1 MSSKTNELVRNL
13 TEAIVNTGKK
23 KTSPYDTSATVN
35 KVEGG
40 KAYVHI
46 PGGVDETPADLT
58 INANPGDTV
67 QVRVAGGRAFLIG
80 NRTSPPTDD
89 ATAIR
94 ASKRAVE
101 AYEQAVDAQKSALDA
116 ADAAEAAQESADQAA
131 EAAADAQESADTA
144 HTAAVNAQA
153 DADSAQS
160 GATSALNS
168 ANNALTQLSI
178 VEDVAGTLN
187 WIREHGAYVATT
199 DTTVNPDTIYFE
211 MEGEDY
217 VPIANPDPS
226 ANPASEGWYI
236 LDVTDSQSEY
246 IMAHLAVTSAGLWVL
261 PSGQWVGHSIVDSD
275 GNIIVDSSGDPI
287 VDWTVDPQNAIG
299 YKVLLSASGMTVFD
313 GNGEAV
319 ASYGAE
325 TIIGLVRDKHVR
337 IDNDSVDIMDG
348 NDVIAEFGEKTI
360 IGNERT
366 KHMLMSDNLFG
377 VYSVDGLPI
386 FLLNSGTGTETSS
399 SKYLTIKRYYCEA
412 ADESKNELTFEIDL
426 MEFGITALTADKL
439 PDSTPYV
446 FVNGDKLPTDSSYY
460 NYVILADTEEDSV
473 TGETVITAITL
484 TLTLYPTYNQSGKF
498 ETDDSVRICLTMG
511 ASSITFGYRRAGSAG
526 TLSFSGGEDNLISG
540 DASFAYGRHLV
551 AEYDNQIVFGY
562 YNKNEFGNRLEIGIG
577 MDEDNRANIFK
588 IDNDG
593 VVWAADGFCS
603 SNQAATVT
611 STKVDTI
618 HLAKRSG
625 FAMLTLINLKN
636 VSAGEQTLFTLPVGY
651 RPPVDVVGIIRA
663 PTDGFF
669 GRIAIN
675 RAGNVNLYNYGS
687 AVSGSTNASQTFT
700 YVIETAWTDI

>member
-23 KTSPYDTSATVN
+23 KTSPYDTSATVM

-131 EAAADAQESADTA
+131 EAASNAQESADIA
-144 HTAAVNAQA
+144 HTAAENAQA
-153 DADSAQS
+153 DADSAQAS
-160 GATSALNS
+160 ATSALNS

-187 WIREHGAYVATT
+187 WIREHGTYVAAT

-261 PSGQWVGHSIVDSD
+261 PSGQWGGHSIVDSD
-275 GNIIVDSSGDPI
+275 GNTIVDSSGDPI

-313 GNGEAV
+313 GNGVAV

-325 TIIGLVRDKHVR
+325 MVLGRLDDGNLIARPTGIAVRDGLTELATFSASGSR
-337 IDNDSVDIMDG
+337 IGSEAEGEYNLATTSNAINYKVGEIPIIKNIATFTPDSSVLGYSYYQNMMATSNGRSYVMYGSAPDADNDNPTGTKTANATIGVNGGTNHEALVYCGSDAYNGDPAIIASINGIGRLILTEQNAYLYNSSSNTMTTVNQNG
-348 NDVIAEFGEKTI
+348 NIQSAGQAVPCVLPWTFSNQTVTANTRGTI
-360 IGNERT
+360 
-366 KHMLMSDNLFG
+366 SNLPI
-377 VYSVDGLPI
+377 SGLP
-386 FLLNSGTGTETSS
+386 SG
-399 SKYLTIKRYYCEA
+399 A
-412 ADESKNELTFEIDL
+412 
-426 MEFGITALTADKL
+426 
-439 PDSTPYV
+439 
-446 FVNGDKLPTDSSYY
+446 
-460 NYVILADTEEDSV
+460 
-473 TGETVITAITL
+473 
-484 TLTLYPTYNQSGKF
+484 Q
-498 ETDDSVRICLTMG
+498 IC
-511 ASSITFGYRRAGSAG
+511 
-526 TLSFSGGEDNLISG
+526 
-540 DASFAYGRHLV
+540 
-551 AEYDNQIVFGY
+551 
-562 YNKNEFGNRLEIGIG
+562 
-577 MDEDNRANIFK
+577 
-588 IDNDG
+588 G
-593 VVWAADGFCS
+593 VV
-603 SNQAATVT
+603 VT
-611 STKVDTI
+611 KTPNNHWVRAYAYAQDNTK
-618 HLAKRSG
+618 
-625 FAMLTLINLKN
+625 
-636 VSAGEQTLFTLPVGY
+636 
-651 RPPVDVVGIIRA
+651 
-663 PTDGFF
+663 
-669 GRIAIN
+669 IAIN
-675 RAGNVNLYNYGS
+675 YVNEN
-687 AVSGSTNASQTFT
+687 SGAITGAFSVLIFFT
-700 YVIETAWTDI
+700 L